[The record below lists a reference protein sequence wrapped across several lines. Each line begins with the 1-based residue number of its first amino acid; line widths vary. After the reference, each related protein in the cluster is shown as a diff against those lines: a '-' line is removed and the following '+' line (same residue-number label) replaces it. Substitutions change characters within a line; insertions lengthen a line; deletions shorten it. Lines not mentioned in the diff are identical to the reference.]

1 MTQLIA
7 LIAGLLFGLGLAI
20 SGMANPYKVQ
30 NFLDLAGHWDPSLA
44 LVMAGAL
51 AITTPG
57 FWLLRRRQRA
67 LNGDAMPSP
76 ARSQISKPLIIG
88 SALFGVGWGLAGYC
102 PGPAIGNLAFVL
114 QDALQHLGG
123 NTSSFSSLN
132 ILYFIIAILAGSQ
145 LARLIGAGKT

>member
-1 MTQLIA
+1 MKAAIA
-7 LIAGLLFGLGLAI
+7 LCAGLLFGLGLAI

-67 LNGDAMPSP
+67 LNGDAMPAP
-76 ARSQISKPLIIG
+76 ASREISKPLLIG
-88 SALFGVGWGLAGYC
+88 SALFGIGWGLAGYC
-102 PGPAIGNLAFVL
+102 PGPAIGSLAFVL
-114 QDALQHLGG
+114 QEALRPLGG
-123 NTSSFSSLN
+123 SASTFSSLN
-132 ILYFIIAILAGSQ
+132 ILYFIIAMLAGAQ
-145 LARLIGAGKT
+145 LARIVSQGKT